1 MYICFNPSPSS
12 LSTWFMDDPFA
23 ETKKWSKRARI
34 LAVSMQDTS
43 AFCNKKFGRWREGV
57 GGHGSLQVYFTEF
70 FWTELLKS
78 MMLIW
83 LTAKNHNVIWHNVV
97 RHFFFILFMA
107 I

>member
-1 MYICFNPSPSS
+1 MRIYVHLFNPPPTV

-57 GGHGSLQVYFTEF
+57 GGPWVHTSLLHRIFLDRTVKKHNVNLPYCE
-70 FWTELLKS
+70 
-78 MMLIW
+78 
-83 LTAKNHNVIWHNVV
+83 NHNVIWHNVV
-97 RHFFFILFMA
+97 
-107 I
+107 